1 MSLPHTYTSLLRS
14 QILEIE
20 YRKATAGTKIK
31 CRLCGRSFYPE
42 KLRVHRKYFC
52 GESAQRTEAQ
62 SKTQRSKASNTASS
76 STSAKGGKRQRV
88 AAESDDDEDEEDES
102 SDEDSIAKQKQANKA
117 SAKKPSTTKGKPPSK
132 ALAKKKLQLSSDD
145 DELPPEKPLKKAP
158 ANTVSSSSSVVA
170 KKPVRSAAKRPLV
183 KLPNDDDDDDDDDEE
198 DYEPS
203 SSSSS
208 IDSDSDED
216 DDDVVVAPK
225 RSSSSSKG
233 KTPVKPTPKKPTKAP
248 LKDDDDDKE
257 EDEDSD
263 DDSGSDFSDVERDIA
278 AALKKAAK
286 VKQVTSLLHM
296 ISWFRVV
303 LDEAHVIKDRSTSTA
318 KAVFNLVSMYK
329 WCLTGTPLQNRV
341 GELYSLVRFLR
352 IDPHAYY
359 YCKTKGCTC
368 KSLHYR
374 FTKGRCDDCNHSA
387 MTHFCHFNKHILNPI
402 KRCGYIGEGRT
413 AMLKLKEQVLD
424 EILLR

>member
-1 MSLPHTYTSLLRS
+1 M
-14 QILEIE
+14 
-20 YRKATAGTKIK
+20 
-31 CRLCGRSFYPE
+31 
-42 KLRVHRKYFC
+42 HRKYFC

-62 SKTQRSKASNTASS
+62 SKTQRSKAANTASS
-76 STSAKGGKRQRV
+76 STSAKGGKKQRV
-88 AAESDDDEDEEDES
+88 AAESDDDDEHGES
-102 SDEDSIAKQKQANKA
+102 SDEDSIAKQKRANKA
-117 SAKKPSTTKGKPPSK
+117 TDKKSSTAKGKPPSK
-132 ALAKKKLQLSSDD
+132 ASAKKKPQLSSD
-145 DELPPEKPLKKAP
+145 DELPPEKFSKKTTAKP
-158 ANTVSSSSSVVA
+158 TSSWSSSSVAVA

-183 KLPNDDDDDDDDDEE
+183 QLPNDDDDDDDDEE
-198 DYEPS
+198 DYKPSNS
-203 SSSSS
+203 SSSS
-208 IDSDSDED
+208 DSESDED

-225 RSSSSSKG
+225 KAQRSSSSSKG
-233 KTPVKPTPKKPTKAP
+233 KTPVKPTPSKPTKEP
-248 LKDDDDDKE
+248 FKDENAEKVDL
-257 EDEDSD
+257 DSD
-263 DDSGSDFSDVERDIA
+263 DDSDDSDVERDIA

>member
-1 MSLPHTYTSLLRS
+1 MLIHLPTT

-62 SKTQRSKASNTASS
+62 SKTQRSKAASTASS

-88 AAESDDDEDEEDES
+88 AAESDDDDEEV
-102 SDEDSIAKQKQANKA
+102 EDSIAKQKRSNKA
-117 SAKKPSTTKGKPPSK
+117 TAKKPSTAKGKPPSK
-132 ALAKKKLQLSSDD
+132 ASAKKNPQLSSD
-145 DELPPEKPLKKAP
+145 DELPPEKPLKKTSAK
-158 ANTVSSSSSVVA
+158 AVSSSSTSTPMA
-170 KKPVRSAAKRPLV
+170 KKPVRSATKRPLV
-183 KLPNDDDDDDDDDEE
+183 QLPNDDDDDDDEE
-198 DYEPS
+198 DYKPS

-208 IDSDSDED
+208 DSDSDD
-216 DDDVVVAPK
+216 DDNDVVIAPK
-225 RSSSSSKG
+225 KAQRSSTSSKG
-233 KTPVKPTPKKPTKAP
+233 KTPVKPTPSKPTKEP
-248 LKDDDDDKE
+248 LKDADDKE
-257 EDEDSD
+257 DDDDSD
-263 DDSGSDFSDVERDIA
+263 DDSDFSDVERDIA
-278 AALKKAAK
+278 AALKTAAK